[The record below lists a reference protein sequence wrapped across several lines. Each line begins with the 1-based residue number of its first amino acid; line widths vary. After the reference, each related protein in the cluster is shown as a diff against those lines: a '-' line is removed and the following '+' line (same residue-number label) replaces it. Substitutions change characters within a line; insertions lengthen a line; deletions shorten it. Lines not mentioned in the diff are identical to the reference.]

1 MIIAHTLAVSKPE
14 LDLSGKNILI
24 VDDYSEMRTVLR
36 GILYNCNA
44 DPGKIQMAD
53 NGNQAIVLLK
63 EARFDIVLCD
73 FILKSGKNGQQ
84 VLEQAKH
91 QSLIDS
97 SCLWIMMPMDHD
109 FRREDHGGCF
119 GSSRI

>member
-73 FILKSGKNGQQ
+73 FIQNPERTANK
-84 VLEQAKH
+84 
-91 QSLIDS
+91 
-97 SCLWIMMPMDHD
+97 C
-109 FRREDHGGCF
+109 
-119 GSSRI
+119 